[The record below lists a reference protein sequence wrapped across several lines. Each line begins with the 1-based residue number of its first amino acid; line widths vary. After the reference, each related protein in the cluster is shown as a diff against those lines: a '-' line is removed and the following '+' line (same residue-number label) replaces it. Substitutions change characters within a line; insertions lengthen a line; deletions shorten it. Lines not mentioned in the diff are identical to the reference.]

1 MAESTLSRLLSR
13 SVGFVCDVRIHAH
26 IVNLSF
32 LFSTNIGNAK
42 IDGLAKDLGMTADQY
57 NATLTIFFVSYSVF
71 EPLTNVLLKR
81 LRPSIFIPSIM
92 LAWV

>member
-1 MAESTLSRLLSR
+1 MS
-13 SVGFVCDVRIHAH
+13 
-26 IVNLSF
+26 
-32 LFSTNIGNAK
+32 
-42 IDGLAKDLGMTADQY
+42 ADQY

-71 EPLTNVLLKR
+71 EPLTNILLKR

>member
-1 MAESTLSRLLSR
+1 MVESTLLGLISR
-13 SVGFVCDVRIHAH
+13 SVGIGCDMIMSARIVNPSFVC
-26 IVNLSF
+26 
-32 LFSTNIGNAK
+32 STNIGNAK